1 MKDKI
6 RLEDEYQ
13 GEKIKSRNRRV
24 IEDKLKLDNCHR
36 ERPISQNNSIR
47 ARELVYKCFMKQIT
61 IILILNS
68 TLSSRGGSTT

>member
-36 ERPISQNNSIR
+36 ERPISQNNSIGESMCIN
-47 ARELVYKCFMKQIT
+47 A
-61 IILILNS
+61 S
-68 TLSSRGGSTT
+68 